1 VQTITST
8 TRWVATDDPAAERDL
23 LRWAADRAAT
33 HARHLA
39 PVDTVGRLDD
49 GRLAVEVTRPS
60 GTALPEAL
68 DVLGTPTTGVAVTL
82 TVPLLEL
89 AVGDRA
95 GALLVGRGDVGDVL
109 VDDAGA
115 VVFCDR
121 PPASKPSDGRPPVS
135 QPSDGR
141 PPASQPSD
149 GRPPASQPS
158 DGRPLASGA
167 GAVDGSSALMLAAR
181 TVWDRVDP
189 REETTALVV
198 DAITAAV
205 HGDLGSAQEALD
217 AVIASAPPRPVRW
230 RVPTDDFLVA
240 PPPVPDRAPAA
251 GSLGALVR
259 DVVEHGLPVGGR
271 RVPLRVLLVGTVL
284 AVGLCA
290 AGTVALG

>member
-1 VQTITST
+1 MQTIIST

-39 PVDTVGRLDD
+39 PVDAVGRLDD
-49 GRLAVEVTRPS
+49 GRLAVEVARPS

-89 AVGDRA
+89 AVADRA
-95 GALLVGRGDVGDVL
+95 GTLLVGRGDVGDVL

-121 PPASKPSDGRPPVS
+121 PPTARRCDGRPVPC
-135 QPSDGR
+135 
-141 PPASQPSD
+141 
-149 GRPPASQPS
+149 
-158 DGRPLASGA
+158 GA
-167 GAVDGSSALMLAAR
+167 GAVDGSSALLLAAR
-181 TVWDRVDP
+181 SVWDRVDP
-189 REETTALVV
+189 REETTPTVV
-198 DAITAAV
+198 AAISAAV
-205 HGDLGSAQEALD
+205 HGDLGTARAALD
-217 AVIASAPPRPVRW
+217 AVLASAPPRPVRW
-230 RVPTDDFLVA
+230 RVPVDDFLVVEPPA
-240 PPPVPDRAPAA
+240 PGPPPATA
-251 GSLGALVR
+251 SLGALVR
-259 DVVEHGLPVGGR
+259 DAVEHGVRMGDR

-284 AVGLCA
+284 AAGLCA